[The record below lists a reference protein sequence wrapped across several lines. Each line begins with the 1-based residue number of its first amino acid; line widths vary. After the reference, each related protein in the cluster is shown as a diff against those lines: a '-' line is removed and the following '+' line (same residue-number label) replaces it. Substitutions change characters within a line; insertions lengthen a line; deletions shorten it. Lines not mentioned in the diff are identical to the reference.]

1 MEEISNV
8 LLKNNEKKKKR
19 KSMWLCGLKV
29 ISILNFDV
37 LVGWEF
43 DFLDLCM
50 FNFVLMWI

>member
-43 DFLDLCM
+43 YFLDLCM